1 MFYVGMHIFRNTF
14 DCYYGKKSPTERTRR
29 ISEQIKRDVSILIQ
43 RELRD
48 PRIGMVTIQ
57 DVQLTPDYAHAKLY
71 FTVMGAEPANAEKG
85 LNEAAGFIRNA
96 LFKML
101 QIHTVPT
108 LHFAYD
114 NTEAKAADLS
124 LLITQ
129 ANASRAADFEEDSAS
144 DAESK

>member
-1 MFYVGMHIFRNTF
+1 
-14 DCYYGKKSPTERTRR
+14 
-29 ISEQIKRDVSILIQ
+29 
-43 RELRD
+43 
-48 PRIGMVTIQ
+48 
-57 DVQLTPDYAHAKLY
+57 
-71 FTVMGAEPANAEKG
+71 MGAEPAHAEKG

-129 ANASRAADFEEDSAS
+129 ANASRAVDFEEDSTS

>member
-1 MFYVGMHIFRNTF
+1 MA
-14 DCYYGKKSPTERTRR
+14 KKAPTERTRR

-57 DVQLTPDYAHAKLY
+57 EVQLTPDYAHAKLY
-71 FTVMGAEPANAEKG
+71 FTVLGAEPELVQKA
-85 LNEAAGFIRNA
+85 LNEAAGFLRNA

-108 LHFAYD
+108 LHFSYD

-129 ANASRAADFEEDSAS
+129 ANASRAVDFEEDNS
-144 DAESK
+144 DDAAKN

>member
-1 MFYVGMHIFRNTF
+1 MA
-14 DCYYGKKSPTERTRR
+14 KKAPTERTRR

-124 LLITQ
+124 LLRYTSVKYRSVGVGLVGVAIRYLILNIILYTGVCGL
-129 ANASRAADFEEDSAS
+129 
-144 DAESK
+144 

>member
-1 MFYVGMHIFRNTF
+1 MA
-14 DCYYGKKSPTERTRR
+14 KKAPTERTRR
-29 ISEQIKRDVSILIQ
+29 ISEQIRRDVSILIQ

-57 DVQLTPDYAHAKLY
+57 EVQLTPDYAHAKLF
-71 FTVMGAEPANAEKG
+71 FTVMGADPEQAQKG

-129 ANASRAADFEEDSAS
+129 ANASRAVDDEETV
-144 DAESK
+144 